1 MLVGAVGRKS
11 DVLLSVTDIAW
22 TVDDVTIVVG
32 MVMRLLLD
40 VDAFELRV
48 DADGEIL
55 ARGEYIDFRG

>member
-22 TVDDVTIVVG
+22 TVDDVTIVAG
-32 MVMRLLLD
+32 MVVRLLLD
-40 VDAFELRV
+40 VDALELRV

-55 ARGEYIDFRG
+55 ARGE